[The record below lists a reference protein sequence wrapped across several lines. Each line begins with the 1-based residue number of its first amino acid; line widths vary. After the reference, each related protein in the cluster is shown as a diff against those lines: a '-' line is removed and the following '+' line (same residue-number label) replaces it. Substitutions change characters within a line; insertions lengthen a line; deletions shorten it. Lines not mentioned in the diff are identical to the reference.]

1 MELSIKLTKRV
12 RKRRLSS
19 GVGVRQERYV
29 LNFRDPRSGQ
39 RRQLFFERKKEAEA
53 KQRSLLLQAAE
64 KRYVNERT
72 VATVSEAIE
81 AWIADRTGKVKAP
94 TLKAYKV
101 VVKVIRG
108 PLLEGTAQQRAEYTA
123 MGKKPKGARFIR
135 MLGDV
140 KLNELTTG
148 DIRVWHRTVVEKCG
162 AYTANRAKSHL
173 KLDPG
178 ARGGGP
184 WGTSALDAD
193 RPQPRPRQGQ
203 EGDPLASEVGQAD
216 RGCPERSRARRLLRG
231 PIPRWHA
238 AERAARA
245 AVAGRRL
252 RAQRHAYS
260 ADPGARRLTH

>member
-12 RKRRLSS
+12 RKRKLSS

-148 DIRVWHRTVVEKCG
+148 DIRVWHRTVVEQCG

-173 KLDPG
+173 KSIL
-178 ARGGGP
+178 
-184 WGTSALDAD
+184 ALAEEDSGVRA
-193 RPQPRPRQGQ
+193 PSMPTG
-203 EGDPLASEVGQAD
+203 L
-216 RGCPERSRARRLLRG
+216 SRARGKAKKVILSPLEAGKLIEAARNDPEHGVLRG